1 MAPNFSFFELCN
13 RAASAV
19 EVAIKDLVETQ
30 KAYETLYI
38 GADGT
43 DTKLIDDVAEKAIF
57 EVLEEDGRSMKVI
70 SEEAGVTILGN
81 DPEFTVV
88 IDPLDGT
95 YNASFG
101 IAFYSVS
108 IAIGNPDLSCI
119 WFGYI
124 KNLANGDVYHAECG
138 KGAYLNNEPIYP
150 SKKSDLKNSCAS
162 VYGYRLHVERTLD
175 LSRNIRRMRI
185 LGCVS
190 LELCY
195 VASGRFDAFVDV
207 RGSLRLTD
215 VAAGKFIV
223 GEAGGKVT
231 NGFADTIELRDNS
244 IYHVYMIASNG
255 DIHDDLLKLTG
266 GIS

>member
-1 MAPNFSFFELCN
+1 MAHNFSFFDLCN
-13 RAASAV
+13 HAASAV
-19 EVAIKDLVETQ
+19 EAAIKNLVETQ
-30 KAYETLYI
+30 RAYETLYI

-43 DTKLIDDVAEKAIF
+43 DTKLIDDIAEKAIF
-57 EVLEEDGRSMKVI
+57 QVLETDGRSMKVI
-70 SEEAGVTILGN
+70 SEEAGIKTMGK

-108 IAIGNPDLSCI
+108 IAIGDPDLSCI

-124 KNLANGDVYHAECG
+124 KNLANGDIYHAEYG
-138 KGAYLNNEPIYP
+138 KGAYLNGVRIFP
-150 SKKSDLKNSCAS
+150 SRKSELKDSCAS
-162 VYGYRLHVERTLD
+162 VYGYRLHVERTID
-175 LSRNIRRMRI
+175 LSRSIRRMRI

-223 GEAGGKVT
+223 DEAGGKVT
-231 NGFADTIELRDNS
+231 NGFADLIELRDNS

-255 DIHDDLLKLTG
+255 YIHDDLLKLTG